1 MLLKHTVYSV
11 DTVVIGAGVIGLA
24 VARSLAKSG
33 REVLIL
39 ERNASIGQ
47 ETSSRNSQVIHAG
60 LYYPQRSF
68 KAKFCVEGRRMLYQ
82 YCRERSVDVQ
92 QCGKLI
98 VATSEASFRD
108 KLVPLYHQ
116 ALRNGVTDV
125 KLLTD
130 TAHIADL
137 EPHLS
142 HVVAALWSP
151 STGIVD
157 SHHFLYSLLADA
169 EAHGATLALQS
180 AVEDSRITNGVELQV
195 GGMWI
200 ACRNVV
206 NAAGLWA
213 HQVASLLHQNHP
225 WQPPKQYYCKGNY
238 FRLQGQISPFSR
250 LVYPLPDERG
260 GLGVHATLDL
270 AGMVRFGPDV
280 EWLHENIQPDEIDYT
295 MGSWCRI
302 MPVFDPS

>member
-1 MLLKHTVYSV
+1 MILKNTAHSV
-11 DTVVIGAGVIGLA
+11 DAVVIGAGVIGLA
-24 VARSLAKSG
+24 VARSLAKTG
-33 REVLIL
+33 RDVLIV

-60 LYYPQRSF
+60 LYYPQHSF

-82 YCRERSVDVQ
+82 YCRERSVDVH

-116 ALRNGVTDV
+116 ALRNGVTNV
-125 KLLTD
+125 QLLTD

-142 HVVAALWSP
+142 HVIGALWSP

-180 AVEDSRITNGVELQV
+180 AVEDARITNSVELQV
-195 GGMWI
+195 GGTWI

-213 HQVASLLHQNHP
+213 DRVASMLHQNHF
-225 WQPPKQYYCKGNY
+225 WRPPKQYYCKGNY
-238 FRLQGQISPFSR
+238 FRLQGQTSPFSR

-260 GLGVHATLDL
+260 GLGVHATLGKCTHFD
-270 AGMVRFGPDV
+270 ASCT
-280 EWLHENIQPDEIDYT
+280 Y
-295 MGSWCRI
+295 I
-302 MPVFDPS
+302 MQ

>member
-1 MLLKHTVYSV
+1 MNKKSSDDCPSSGDRCEIRQTRVSIPEFNAAMLRVRKKQQKGQINFLLLSYTLAILYMLLKHTVYSV

-225 WQPPKQYYCKGNY
+225 WQPPKQYCKS
-238 FRLQGQISPFSR
+238 FRRYL
-250 LVYPLPDERG
+250 
-260 GLGVHATLDL
+260 
-270 AGMVRFGPDV
+270 
-280 EWLHENIQPDEIDYT
+280 
-295 MGSWCRI
+295 
-302 MPVFDPS
+302 